1 MRIAVFGAGAIGPA
15 WAVLARQ
22 RGHEAALWSPS
33 GAGLAG
39 YAGTLHAEGAVA
51 ASVPVAAAP
60 DPATALDGADA
71 AVLAVPVHAHRAVME
86 RLAPVL
92 PAGLPVLVGPALSLS
107 ASYLHSLT
115 GGPVIALATTPM
127 TGRRLAPDRVRI
139 GAIRAGVDAVALGM
153 EADAAAGLI
162 AALTGVPA
170 TMHADP
176 LLPALA
182 NVNPPFHAALALTNV
197 TRIER
202 GEAWPQYEMMTPAVC
217 RLIAALDEER
227 LALAA
232 HHGLSVTSAAA
243 HLARTNGIAEGSL
256 PAMCAAIVAARA
268 PVLGPTAM
276 DSRYVTE
283 DVAFGLC
290 FWQVLARRAGVAMPA
305 MDATVA
311 ALDVLWGRSFAAAND
326 LLPVLA
332 FP

>member
-1 MRIAVFGAGAIGPA
+1 MRLAVFGAGAIGPA

-22 RGHEAALWSPS
+22 RGHGAALWSPS

-39 YAGTLHAEGAVA
+39 YAGTLHAEGAVM

-60 DPATALDGADA
+60 DPEAALAGADA
-71 AVLAVPVHAHRAVME
+71 AVLAVPVHAHRVVME
-86 RLAPVL
+86 RLAPLL
-92 PAGLPVLVGPALSLS
+92 PSGVPVLVGPALSLS
-107 ASYLHSLT
+107 ASYLHRLT
-115 GGPVIALATTPM
+115 GGPVVALATTPM

-153 EADAAAGLI
+153 AAGAAAGLI
-162 AALTGVPA
+162 ASLTGVPA
-170 TMHADP
+170 AMHDDP

-202 GEAWPQYEMMTPAVC
+202 AEAWPQYEMMTPSVC
-217 RLIAALDEER
+217 RLIAALDGER

-232 HHGLSVTSAAA
+232 HHGLTVASAAR
-243 HLARTNGIAEGSL
+243 HLAGTNGVAEGSL
-256 PAMCAAIVAARA
+256 PEMCAAVAAARA
-268 PVLGPTAM
+268 PVFGPTAM
-276 DSRYVTE
+276 ESRYVTE
-283 DVAFGLC
+283 DVVFGLC
-290 FWQVLARRAGVAMPA
+290 FWQVLARRAGVPIPVT
-305 MDATVA
+305 DATVA

-332 FP
+332 IP